1 MKMSSWVFKNAAG
14 YHPGQVTPSATDGAP
29 LTHDYESHGF
39 KSCRYKFFFMIPC
52 FSNLLGELGS
62 IRHKHWF
69 RWQHLSPMK
78 GHIHDKCCHL
88 QVDGAALEEENNSPS
103 WASESRSGLLNLRF
117 SINYHFV
124 RVHQPNL
131 TLYKNLVIVL
141 LSQLYYKAPKTWI
154 CLQWT
159 FYKRIVAFIG
169 IRTRDILRWSNWV
182 SACCL
187 ASWFYLTR
195 ATAATSP

>member
-1 MKMSSWVFKNAAG
+1 MKNVSFNKMKMSSWVFKNAAG
-14 YHPGQVTPSATDGAP
+14 YHPGLVTPSATDGAP

-117 SINYHFV
+117 SIILCISQISHYIRIWSLFFSLSYIIRHLKHEYASNGHF
-124 RVHQPNL
+124 
-131 TLYKNLVIVL
+131 
-141 LSQLYYKAPKTWI
+141 
-154 CLQWT
+154 
-159 FYKRIVAFIG
+159 
-169 IRTRDILRWSNWV
+169 
-182 SACCL
+182 
-187 ASWFYLTR
+187 
-195 ATAATSP
+195 TSE

>member
-14 YHPGQVTPSATDGAP
+14 YHPGQVTPPAADGAP

-39 KSCRYKFFFMIPC
+39 KSCRYKSFFMIPC

-88 QVDGAALEEENNSPS
+88 QVGGAALEEENNSPS
-103 WASESRSGLLNLRF
+103 WASESRSGLLNL
-117 SINYHFV
+117 SIKYHFV
-124 RVHQPNL
+124 RVYQPNL
-131 TLYKNLVIVL
+131 TLLYIRIWSLFFS
-141 LSQLYYKAPKTWI
+141 LSYIIRHLKHKYASNGHFTRDY
-154 CLQWT
+154 
-159 FYKRIVAFIG
+159 IG